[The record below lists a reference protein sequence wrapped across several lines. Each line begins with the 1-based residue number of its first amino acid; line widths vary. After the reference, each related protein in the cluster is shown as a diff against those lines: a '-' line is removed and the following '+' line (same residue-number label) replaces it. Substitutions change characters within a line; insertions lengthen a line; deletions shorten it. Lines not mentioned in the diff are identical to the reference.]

1 MRWAKKLL
9 SYNFIILYYKG
20 LKNGKANTLSCK
32 TNYFKDKKQVKYLIL
47 RTNQNSTLS
56 YNYMVL
62 VVIFR
67 VKNNKFIKWLRMV
80 T

>member
-20 LKNGKANTLSCK
+20 LENGKVDTLSQK
-32 TNYFKDKKQVKYLIL
+32 ANYFKEKKQVKYLIL
-47 RTNQNSTLS
+47 RTNGNSTLI

-62 VVIFR
+62 AATFR
-67 VKNNKFIKWLRMV
+67 VKNNTFV
-80 T
+80 E